1 MRAVEGRIPFRGF
14 HTWYRDV
21 GPEGEKYS
29 LVCLHGGPG
38 STHHYFKPLEEL
50 AAQGRRVV
58 LYDQLGCGSSDRPV
72 DPSLWTVEL
81 FLDELRTLREALG
94 LERIHL
100 LGSSWGS
107 MLALEYALTQPPCLV
122 SLVLNSPPTATETW
136 SAEAARLRDA
146 LPEDVRRTLAEHE
159 AAGTTD
165 HADYEAA
172 ENVFWRR
179 HILRLDSPPDFVQ
192 RGRAE
197 RGKQVYESLW
207 GVSEWNANGRLHD
220 WDVRHRL
227 REIDVPTL
235 VTSGRYDECTPAL
248 AEEAQRGIPGAERV
262 LFEES
267 SHSAYVEEPER
278 FRAVLTD
285 FLERVEAA

>member
-1 MRAVEGRIPFRGF
+1 MRIAEGRIPFRGF

-21 GPEGEKYS
+21 GPEGGIP
-29 LVCLHGGPG
+29 LLCLHGGPG

-58 LYDQLGCGSSDRPV
+58 VYDQLGCGNSDRPD
-72 DPSLWTVEL
+72 DPNLWTVEL
-81 FLDELRTLREALG
+81 FVDELRTLRDALG

-107 MLALEYALTQPPCLV
+107 MLALEYALTQPPGLV
-122 SLVLNSPPTATETW
+122 SLVLNSPPTASETW
-136 SAEAARLRDA
+136 MAEAARLRDE

-165 HADYEAA
+165 HPDYEAA
-172 ENVFWRR
+172 EQVFWRR
-179 HILRLDSPPDFVQ
+179 HILRVDSPPDFVLW
-192 RGRAE
+192 GRAE
-197 RGKQVYESLW
+197 RGRQVYRSLW
-207 GVSEWNANGRLHD
+207 GVSEWNANGKLHD

-227 REIDVPTL
+227 HEIDVPTL

-278 FRAVLTD
+278 FRAVVRD

>member
-1 MRAVEGRIPFRGF
+1 MRIAEGRIPFRGF
-14 HTWYRDV
+14 HTWYRDL
-21 GPEGEKYS
+21 GPEGGIP

-58 LYDQLGCGSSDRPV
+58 VYDQLGCGNSDRPD
-72 DPSLWTVEL
+72 DPNLWTVEL
-81 FLDELRTLREALG
+81 FVDELRTLRGALG

-107 MLALEYALTQPPCLV
+107 MLALEYALTQPPGLV
-122 SLVLNSPPTATETW
+122 SLVLNSPPTAAETW
-136 SAEAARLRDA
+136 MAEAASLRDQ

-165 HADYEAA
+165 HPDYEAA
-172 ENVFWRR
+172 EQVFWRR
-179 HILRLDSPPDFVQ
+179 HILRVDSPPDFVL

-197 RGKQVYESLW
+197 RGRQVYQSLW
-207 GVSEWNANGRLHD
+207 GVSEWNANGKLHD

-227 REIDVPTL
+227 HEINVPTL

-278 FRAVLTD
+278 FRAVVMD

>member
-1 MRAVEGRIPFRGF
+1 MREVEGRFSFRGF

-21 GPEGEKYS
+21 GPEGGIP

-38 STHHYFKPLEEL
+38 STHYYFQPLEQL
-50 AAQGRRVV
+50 AEADRRLVV
-58 LYDQLGCGSSDRPV
+58 YDQLGCGSSDRPD
-72 DPSLWTVEL
+72 DPDLWTVEL
-81 FLDELRTLREALG
+81 FVDELRTLREALD

-100 LGSSWGS
+100 LGTSWGS
-107 MLALEYALTQPPCLV
+107 MLAIEYALTQPLGLV
-122 SLVLNSPPTATETW
+122 SLTLNSPPTAAETW
-136 SAEAARLRDA
+136 MAEARRLRDQ
-146 LPEDVRRTLAEHE
+146 LPEEVRQTLAEHE

-165 HADYEAA
+165 HPDYEAA
-172 ENVFWRR
+172 EDVFWRR
-179 HILRLDSPPDFVQ
+179 HILLVDPPPDYVL

-197 RGKQVYESLW
+197 RGRQVYRSLW
-207 GVSEWNANGRLHD
+207 GVSEWNANGKLHD

-227 REIDVPTL
+227 AEIRVPTL

-248 AEEAQRGIPGAERV
+248 AEDAQRGIPGAERV

-267 SHSAYVEEPER
+267 SHMAYVEEPER

-285 FLERVEAA
+285 FLERAESG